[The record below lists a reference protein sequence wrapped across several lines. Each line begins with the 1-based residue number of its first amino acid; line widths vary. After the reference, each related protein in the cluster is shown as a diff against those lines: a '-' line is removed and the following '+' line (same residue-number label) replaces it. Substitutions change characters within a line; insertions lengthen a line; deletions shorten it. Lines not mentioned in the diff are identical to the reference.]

1 MVENEGC
8 RMALSPSEA
17 PVYGGSTIVAAFAE
31 DSPLPEGCDFFLIF
45 RGSQQRH
52 ITIARQLNAFTLQ
65 AVIPDHDCAEV
76 VEVSVC
82 ASDIAH
88 HQIIACS
95 LFQYLHDKTWDMAR
109 YLADNVTNQES
120 LDSPNAP
127 HVQFDLVGEDVDSF
141 DIGLTS
147 AFESMNL
154 PPWWNV
160 LGTTTEEE
168 DPQPRETLLHFA
180 ARLGLRRL
188 AGFLVEKPG
197 AETAI
202 KLANKDGDLPTDLA
216 KKTGHDE
223 LAALLADPDSYL
235 STSPV
240 PRVWETR
247 EVLHDSPGKG
257 EAAMLK
263 RHSLG
268 SATLSTQLSTEAEAR
283 TLDDDI
289 AVLKHLDMWIGQKSP
304 MPEPEL
310 GSPPTSVREDQDS
323 WEDQEAAETA
333 HWTRVMV
340 QSGPATRYTNGSLFC
355 KGDEHSEAD
364 FLEESASDTDPFT
377 ELPAAGPDDAGTA
390 AGIPT
395 ISVTQPTPERD
406 GDGHAKILDEN
417 LRRLHNINEG
427 IQRLREMNK
436 KQFIVEEVR
445 KENLS
450 RLSCSCPDLAEGASS
465 RQAQLK
471 KDATRCT
478 SESSM
483 FPVKEGPEESAGM
496 DTDMFPRVGS
506 QEPLADLRIEEE
518 RDREV
523 LGWVEED
530 GKMTIEGVTE
540 DSTNV
545 DNISADK
552 DSEDEDYD
560 IETIQL
566 DAVVMPTAPL
576 EDGDDGEEEKRG
588 EGEEDGEEE
597 VSASRPSQS
606 PRRHSWGPISPIQ
619 MSEEDKMATMLKS
632 HSMNHLDHEADHVD
646 SDEEFHDAK
655 EVITPNLPVTPAY
668 DAARTPSPLIPSPGG
683 EGEEGVDPTAASP
696 ESDISESGTLLS
708 ETSTE
713 TGSTVSPLH
722 HPSPHH
728 VKSSSAGSLGD
739 LGIDIKE
746 AIVELDEDETLKK
759 RSMSMSPVQLEK
771 EMLSSPGLTKA
782 VSTSAL
788 QHAYMDDQPEFKKP
802 EVPPVMHPR
811 SQHPFARPI
820 IEEKRSLTLQEFLQE
835 FELQKDSGKDAGE
848 EEDEDGDDSEDEDEK
863 LNRLLDQSSFKR
875 KARVSLTE
883 LIKDTPKT
891 TVQVKHG
898 SPPAV
903 PRSHMKRRCSLPA
916 VFTNRDSGFY
926 DTSPSNFESDEESSQ
941 RGKPVPGGVASLK
954 ADDKE
959 KSVRRRFS
967 FIFSSTRLK
976 GKSKGKDKESA
987 NTHQFVNI
995 SFSNSTVCDICAK
1008 TLANKPAL
1016 QCQNCS
1022 INVHESNCQS
1032 SVTPCPK
1039 AGKSK
1044 KNLPSK
1050 PSNTGLPPPYPYSG
1064 GKERPRSEIIQG
1076 NKRYAGHPN
1085 PAGMVRG
1092 YGHGN
1097 TMSSKPA
1104 FQTPINSKPISEED
1118 QDTDMAG
1125 SRMGRPAS
1133 HGGSITNIHATI
1145 SASLE
1150 SLDEGAAG
1158 VDELQ
1163 EDAELLFKGMEPETW
1178 RETIDNKT
1186 LRKLKLSERD
1196 IKRQNAIYEFMRTE
1210 MQHFKTLKIMQR
1222 IFAYGMLFELR
1233 MDPTVVDQIFPAL
1246 DDIIDLHTTFKQ
1258 NLQDRRKEQSPVVEK
1273 IGDVICQQFQ
1283 DELGERMTLAYGEL
1297 CSKQAE
1303 AISIYKE
1310 WYTRDRKFQNFIKKC
1325 SHIPLCRRFGVPE
1338 HIRLVS
1344 QRITQYPLVIDAII
1358 KRTKESKPDHEPLKQ
1373 SRQLVVDLLNRVDE
1387 MVDDYNRQ
1395 QKLLE
1400 IYNKLEKGHATFK
1413 NGRKF
1418 RRDDLLHN
1426 HRKLI
1431 HEGVVGWKNA
1441 RGTVKEVTAV
1451 VLSDMLLFLHENNQR
1466 YSFYSQDQKSAVI
1479 PLFKLLVREV
1489 ANEERSLFLISANT
1503 VEMYEI
1509 MCVDGKERETWMK
1522 IVREAVNNCPEEEDE
1537 GMKSETE
1544 EERKITEART
1554 AKMNQLIDEMTNRDR
1569 EVNHH
1574 LQEKMKALAG
1584 LTELIGREDIAQQ
1597 LKPTYPMA
1605 IDTGEELQA
1614 KKWLQAAIQE
1624 AENLK
1629 NTLYGPGGHLSRSVS
1644 SVGEHGSGSHLS
1656 PVLPKRN
1663 KTFGGFDTKEESTN
1677 GGRGSFKKRYPVS
1690 TLNDAE
1696 QQSSSSPDLPS
1707 RVGGASGDRQQLS
1720 HSKSDSVSPTE
1731 QEHRSFKLSL
1741 ALLQAFSLIPL
1752 RPILSLPPKVG
1763 LDRRGSSGSRKVHM
1777 EEDGQ
1782 QTSSEHSSQGD
1793 ISGRGSPPPYSLV
1806 PPSSDHISSVTNLID
1821 YLCRLQSTI
1830 SQQDTALERYKVQL
1844 LEANERIS
1852 KYQQVQ
1858 EKESKRSVEKQLEE
1872 LRQLQDQLS
1881 RERHQW
1887 EKQKKRK
1894 ERELQKEVESLEE
1907 ERSEFQREREHF
1919 RVNAHHHHHS
1929 TRDMGNSG
1937 SQGQYRSVSSASYG
1951 EEDIWIVRTTGEG
1964 SDNDGSSSSAFYP
1977 SPVSDSGLSNET
1989 PPGTLER
1996 HSSTA
2001 SLSRKT
2007 SSKHIHEVPPHLMSA
2022 TNQEAIRQRP
2032 KSPPFKQQ
2040 LPLKLASHSNLQQPL
2055 VTNNNVRPQSVSPG
2069 QQQMIPKKLSNNSGS
2084 SLHSGGSG
2092 SSLHSTGSSQT
2103 SPNRGPSQRNSP
2115 PGSTQRHSPP
2125 QEQQQQ
2131 VIPGKLVSSTTV
2143 VAHSRTHSL
2152 PAYSHYDQHSPPPH
2166 NNNEEPPVTTP
2177 TSPEQKVIYF

>member
-8 RMALSPSEA
+8 RMAFSPSEA

-31 DSPLPEGCDFFLIF
+31 DSPLPEEHEFFLIF

-52 ITIARQLNAFTLQ
+52 ITIARQLNSYTLQ
-65 AVIPDHDCAEV
+65 AVIPDHDCAEM

-82 ASDIAH
+82 ASDSVAH
-88 HQIIACS
+88 HQIIAS
-95 LFQYLHDKTWDMAR
+95 GLFQYTHDKTWDMAR
-109 YLADNVTNQES
+109 QLADNSTNQDS
-120 LDSPNAP
+120 PLDSPNAP
-127 HVQFDLVGEDVDSF
+127 HVQFDLVGEDVDTF
-141 DIGLTS
+141 DVQMTS
-147 AFESMNL
+147 AFESLNL
-154 PPWWNV
+154 PPGWNV
-160 LGTTTEEE
+160 LGTNTAVEE

-188 AGFLVEKPG
+188 AAFLVEKPG
-197 AETAI
+197 AEAAI
-202 KLANKDGDLPTDLA
+202 KLPNKDGDLPSDLA
-216 KKTGHDE
+216 KKAGHDE
-223 LAALLADPDSYL
+223 VAALLTDPDGYL
-235 STSPV
+235 SSSPV

-247 EVLHDSPGKG
+247 EVLQDSPGKG
-257 EAAMLK
+257 ETSAVLK

-289 AVLKHLDMWIGQKSP
+289 AVLKHLDMFIGQKSP

-310 GSPPTSVREDQDS
+310 ESPQTSVREDQDS
-323 WEDQEAAETA
+323 WEEQEAAETA
-333 HWTRVMV
+333 HWTRVLV
-340 QSGPATRYTNGSLFC
+340 RSGPATRYTNGSLFC
-355 KGDEHSEAD
+355 KGDEQSEPD

-377 ELPAAGPDDAGTA
+377 EVPAPVPDEAGTS

-406 GDGHAKILDEN
+406 GDGHSKILDEN

-436 KQFIVEEVR
+436 RQFIVEEVR

-450 RLSCSCPDLAEGASS
+450 RLSCSCPDLNEGASS
-465 RQAQLK
+465 RQLPLS
-471 KDATRCT
+471 KDSPRCT

-483 FPVKEGPEESAGM
+483 FPVTERPEESSGVE
-496 DTDMFPRVGS
+496 TDMFPRVGS
-506 QEPLADLRIEEE
+506 QELLADLRIEEE
-518 RDREV
+518 RDREI

-545 DNISADK
+545 DDISADK
-552 DSEDEDYD
+552 DSEDEEYD

-566 DAVVMPTAPL
+566 DAVVVPTSPRDERGGG
-576 EDGDDGEEEKRG
+576 EDEAG
-588 EGEEDGEEE
+588 EGEEEEE
-597 VSASRPSQS
+597 GGDVVPASRPSQS

-619 MSEEDKMATMLKS
+619 MSDEDKMATMLKS
-632 HSMNHLDHEADHVD
+632 HSMNHLEAGDNVD

-655 EVITPNLPVTPAY
+655 EVISPSLPVSAGY
-668 DAARTPSPLIPSPGG
+668 DTARTPSPLAPSPQ
-683 EGEEGVDPTAASP
+683 GEEREGGDAAVASP
-696 ESDISESGTLLS
+696 GSDISGS
-708 ETSTE
+708 ETPTE
-713 TGSTVSPLH
+713 TGSSTSTSTVSPQH

-739 LGIDIKE
+739 LGIDNKE
-746 AIVELDEDETLKK
+746 AIVELDEDETQKK

-771 EMLSSPGLTKA
+771 EMLGAPGLTKA

-788 QHAYMDDQPEFKKP
+788 QHAYADDQPEFKKP
-802 EVPPVMHPR
+802 EVPPVMHQRP
-811 SQHPFARPI
+811 QHPFTRPI
-820 IEEKRSLTLQEFLQE
+820 VEEKRSLTLQEFLQE
-835 FELQKDSGKDAGE
+835 FELEKEGKSGG
-848 EEDEDGDDSEDEDEK
+848 DEDGEDSEDEDEK

-883 LIKDTPKT
+883 LIKDTPPKE
-891 TVQVKHG
+891 KPS
-898 SPPAV
+898 SPPAR
-903 PRSHMKRRCSLPA
+903 PLHLKRRCSLPA
-916 VFTNRDSGFY
+916 AFTNRDSGFY
-926 DTSPSNFESDEESSQ
+926 ETSPSNFESDEELS
-941 RGKPVPGGVASLK
+941 RGGKPVPGGVASLK
-954 ADDKE
+954 AEDKE

-967 FIFSSTRLK
+967 FIFSSARYK
-976 GKSKGKDKESA
+976 SKSKGKDKESA
-987 NTHQFVNI
+987 STHQFVNI

-1022 INVHESNCQS
+1022 INVHESNCQG
-1032 SVTPCPK
+1032 SVPPCPK

-1064 GKERPRSEIIQG
+1064 GRERPRSEIITG
-1076 NKRYAGHPN
+1076 NKRYSGHHN
-1085 PAGMVRG
+1085 VPAGMVRG
-1092 YGHGN
+1092 YNHGN
-1097 TMSSKPA
+1097 TMATKPA

-1125 SRMGRPAS
+1125 SRLGRPAS

-1145 SASLE
+1145 SESME

-1158 VDELQ
+1158 VDDLQ
-1163 EDAELLFKGMEPETW
+1163 EDADLLFKGMEPQTW

-1186 LRKLKLSERD
+1186 LKKLKLSDRD

-1222 IFAYGMLFELR
+1222 IFAHGMLYELH
-1233 MDPTVVDQIFPAL
+1233 MEPSIVDQIFPAL

-1258 NLQDRRKEQSPVVEK
+1258 NLQDRHKEQTPVVEK
-1273 IGDVICQQFQ
+1273 VGDVICQQFQ
-1283 DELGERMTLAYGEL
+1283 DEIGERMTEAYGEL
-1297 CSKQAE
+1297 CSKQAD
-1303 AISIYKE
+1303 AINLYKE

-1344 QRITQYPLVIDAII
+1344 QRITQYPLLIDAII
-1358 KRTKESKPDHEPLKQ
+1358 KRTKESKADHEPLKQ

-1400 IYNKLEKGHATFK
+1400 IYNRLEKGHATFK

-1554 AKMNQLIDEMTNRDR
+1554 AKMNQLIEEMTNRDR
-1569 EVNHH
+1569 EVNHQ

-1597 LKPTYPMA
+1597 LKPTYSLA
-1605 IDTGEELQA
+1605 IDTGEELQP

-1663 KTFGGFDTKEESTN
+1663 RTFGGFDANAKEESGT
-1677 GGRGSFKKRYPVS
+1677 GGRGSFKKRFPAS
-1690 TLNDAE
+1690 TLNDAD
-1696 QQSSSSPDLPS
+1696 QSSSSPDLPS

-1731 QEHRSFKLSL
+1731 QEHRSFK
-1741 ALLQAFSLIPL
+1741 
-1752 RPILSLPPKVG
+1752 VG
-1763 LDRRGSSGSRKVHM
+1763 LDRRGSSASRKVHM

-1782 QTSSEHSSQGD
+1782 QTPSEHSSQGD

-1806 PPSSDHISSVTNLID
+1806 PPSSDHISSVANLID

-1872 LRQLQDQLS
+1872 LRQLQDHLS

-1894 ERELQKEVESLEE
+1894 ERELQKEVESLEQ

-1919 RVNAHHHHHS
+1919 RHS
-1929 TRDMGNSG
+1929 RDTMGNAG
-1937 SQGQYRSVSSASYG
+1937 SQGQYRSVSSASYT
-1951 EEDIWIVRTTGEG
+1951 EEDIWIQRTTGEG
-1964 SDNDGSSSSAFYP
+1964 SDNEGSSSSAFYP

-1996 HSSTA
+1996 HSSSS

-2040 LPLKLASHSNLQQPL
+2040 LPLKLASQSNLQQQQQGL
-2055 VTNNNVRPQSVSPG
+2055 VTTNNNVRDGVRPTVSPG
-2069 QQQMIPKKLSNNSGS
+2069 QQQQQMIPKKLSNSGSGS

-2092 SSLHSTGSSQT
+2092 SSLHSTGSSS
-2103 SPNRGPSQRNSP
+2103 SPNRGSSSSQRNSP
-2115 PGSTQRHSPP
+2115 PGSSQRHSPN
-2125 QEQQQQ
+2125 QQ

-2152 PAYSHYDQHSPPPH
+2152 PVHSHYDQHSPPPAH

>member
-8 RMALSPSEA
+8 RMAFSPSEA

-52 ITIARQLNAFTLQ
+52 ITIARQLNVFTLQ
-65 AVIPDHDCAEV
+65 AVIPDHDCAEL

-88 HQIIACS
+88 HQVIASS
-95 LFQYLHDKTWDMAR
+95 LFQYVHDKTWDMAR
-109 YLADNVTNQES
+109 FLAESVSNHES
-120 LDSPNAP
+120 LDSPEAP
-127 HVQFDLVGEDVDSF
+127 HVQFDLIGEDIDSF
-141 DIGLTS
+141 DVRMTS
-147 AFESMNL
+147 AFESLNL
-154 PPWWNV
+154 PPFWNI
-160 LGTTTEEE
+160 LGTTAVEE

-188 AGFLVEKPG
+188 AAFLVEKPG
-197 AETAI
+197 AEAAI
-202 KLANKDGDLPTDLA
+202 KLPNKDGDLPSDLA
-216 KKTGHDE
+216 RKTGHE
-223 LAALLADPDSYL
+223 EVAALLADPDSYL
-235 STSPV
+235 STNPV

-247 EVLHDSPGKG
+247 EVLQDSPGKG
-257 EAAMLK
+257 EAAVLK

-289 AVLKHLDMWIGQKSP
+289 AVLKHLDMLIGQKSP

-310 GSPPTSVREDQDS
+310 GSPPTSVREEQDS

-355 KGDEHSEAD
+355 KGSEAD

-377 ELPAAGPDDAGTA
+377 ELPAPVPDDSGSTT
-390 AGIPT
+390 GIPT

-406 GDGHAKILDEN
+406 GDGHTRVLDEN

-465 RQAQLK
+465 RQQQLK

-483 FPVKEGPEESAGM
+483 FPVKERPEETSGV

-506 QEPLADLRIEEE
+506 QELLADLRIEEE
-518 RDREV
+518 RDREIQ
-523 LGWVEED
+523 GWVEED
-530 GKMTIEGVTE
+530 GKMTIDGVTE

-552 DSEDEDYD
+552 DSDEDEEYD

-566 DAVVMPTAPL
+566 DAVVMPTTSL
-576 EDGDDGEEEKRG
+576 DDGDDAEEEKMG
-588 EGEEDGEEE
+588 EGDEEGEEE
-597 VSASRPSQS
+597 VQASRPSQS
-606 PRRHSWGPISPIQ
+606 PRRHSWGPISPIK
-619 MSEEDKMATMLKS
+619 MSDEDKMATMLKS
-632 HSMNHLDHEADHVD
+632 HSMNHLEADNNND

-655 EVITPNLPVTPAY
+655 EVISPNAPITPAY
-668 DAARTPSPLIPSPGG
+668 DATRTPSPLGQ
-683 EGEEGVDPTAASP
+683 EVVDPTVTSP

-708 ETSTE
+708 EASTE
-713 TGSTVSPLH
+713 TGSTASPQH

-771 EMLSSPGLTKA
+771 EMLGSPGLTKA

-788 QHAYMDDQPEFKKP
+788 QHAYTDDQPEFKKP
-802 EVPPVMHPR
+802 EVPPVMHQRP
-811 SQHPFARPI
+811 QHPFTRL
-820 IEEKRSLTLQEFLQE
+820 EEG
-835 FELQKDSGKDAGE
+835 GKDAE
-848 EEDEDGDDSEDEDEK
+848 EEDGDDSEDEDEK

-875 KARVSLTE
+875 KARMSLTE
-883 LIKDTPKT
+883 LIKD
-891 TVQVKHG
+891 
-898 SPPAV
+898 
-903 PRSHMKRRCSLPA
+903 
-916 VFTNRDSGFY
+916 
-926 DTSPSNFESDEESSQ
+926 PSNFESDEESN
-941 RGKPVPGGVASLK
+941 RGGKPVPGGVASLK
-954 ADDKE
+954 AEDKE

-967 FIFSSTRLK
+967 FIFSSARYK
-976 GKSKGKDKESA
+976 SKSKGKDKESA
-987 NTHQFVNI
+987 STHQFVHI

-1022 INVHESNCQS
+1022 INVHESNCQG
-1032 SVTPCPK
+1032 SVPPCPK

-1064 GKERPRSEIIQG
+1064 GRERPRSEIITG
-1076 NKRYAGHPN
+1076 NKRYAGHHN
-1085 PAGMVRG
+1085 LPAGMVRG
-1092 YGHGN
+1092 YSHGSS
-1097 TMSSKPA
+1097 TMSNKPA
-1104 FQTPINSKPISEED
+1104 FQTPMNSKPISEED
-1118 QDTDMAG
+1118 QDTEMAG
-1125 SRMGRPAS
+1125 SRLGRPAS

-1158 VDELQ
+1158 VDDLQ
-1163 EDAELLFKGMEPETW
+1163 EDADLLFKGMEPETW

-1186 LRKLKLSERD
+1186 FKKLKLSERD
-1196 IKRQNAIYEFMRTE
+1196 VKRQNAIYEFIRTE

-1222 IFAYGMLFELR
+1222 IFAHGMLYELR
-1233 MDPTVVDQIFPAL
+1233 MEPSVVDQIFPAL

-1258 NLQDRRKEQSPVVEK
+1258 NLQDRRNEQTPVVEK

-1283 DELGERMTLAYGEL
+1283 DELGERMTVAYGEL

-1303 AISIYKE
+1303 AISLYKE

-1358 KRTKESKPDHEPLKQ
+1358 KRTKESKADHEPLKQ

-1400 IYNKLEKGHATFK
+1400 IYNRLEKGHATFK

-1509 MCVDGKERETWMK
+1509 MCVDGKERQTWMK

-1554 AKMNQLIDEMTNRDR
+1554 AKMNQLIEEMTNRDR

-1597 LKPTYPMA
+1597 LKPTYTMA

-1629 NTLYGPGGHLSRSVS
+1629 NTLYGPGGQLSRSVS
-1644 SVGEHGSGSHLS
+1644 SVGEHGSGTHGLS

-1663 KTFGGFDTKEESTN
+1663 KTFGGFDTKEESGN

-1690 TLNDAE
+1690 TLNDVE
-1696 QQSSSSPDLPS
+1696 QSSSSPDLPS

-1720 HSKSDSVSPTE
+1720 HSKSDSVSPSE
-1731 QEHRSFKLSL
+1731 QEHRTF
-1741 ALLQAFSLIPL
+1741 
-1752 RPILSLPPKVG
+1752 KVG
-1763 LDRRGSSGSRKVHM
+1763 SLDRRGSSGSRRVRM

-1782 QTSSEHSSQGD
+1782 QTPSENSSQGD

-1806 PPSSDHISSVTNLID
+1806 PPSSDHISSVTNLIE

-1830 SQQDTALERYKVQL
+1830 SQQDTALERFKVQL

-1872 LRQLQDQLS
+1872 LRQLQDHWS

-1887 EKQKKRK
+1887 EKQQKRK
-1894 ERELQKEVESLEE
+1894 ERELQKEVESLEQ
-1907 ERSEFQREREHF
+1907 ERSEFLREREHF
-1919 RVNAHHHHHS
+1919 RVNAHHA
-1929 TRDMGNSG
+1929 RDMGNA
-1937 SQGQYRSVSSASYG
+1937 QGQYRSVSSASYG

-1964 SDNDGSSSSAFYP
+1964 SDNEGSSSSAFYP

-2007 SSKHIHEVPPHLMSA
+2007 SSKQIHEVPPHLMSA

-2040 LPLKLASHSNLQQPL
+2040 LPLKLASSSNLQQQQQ
-2055 VTNNNVRPQSVSPG
+2055 VTNNNVRQQSISPG
-2069 QQQMIPKKLSNNSGS
+2069 QQQMIPKRLSNSGSGS

-2092 SSLHSTGSSQT
+2092 SSLHSTGNSSSQQT

-2115 PGSTQRHSPP
+2115 PGSSQRHSPTH
-2125 QEQQQQ
+2125 QQQ

-2143 VAHSRTHSL
+2143 AAHSRTHSL
-2152 PAYSHYDQHSPPPH
+2152 PAYSHYDQHSPPAH
-2166 NNNEEPPVTTP
+2166 NNNDEPPVTTP